1 MDALTTNISD
11 FFSSHLTGPSLAWY
25 IFVILCIF
33 VISRCRIVLL
43 ILCWLPLV
51 LTILF
56 MVFKNDIDRGLNRS
70 TFFHDFSVGANI
82 AETKDAPE
90 NSIAALKL
98 ALKDNNV
105 VLFDVRMANDG
116 AAVVIRDTRTGRT
129 TEKEMNVAKT
139 ASTELVK
146 LKFRDGEGRIPLFKE
161 MMDECRK
168 NNSKAVLRVH
178 ESSKELLAEISDYVR
193 KHDLYSSVIVMSDH
207 PTVVFFV
214 KRHDPR
220 ILTGLSYTRFGASEH
235 FQRNSSHNIFY
246 KFLGQLIDDVMQ
258 IIVNTFL
265 LPRFVGSDAIFL
277 SEADV
282 SLYFVKEAISKRI
295 QVAVLSAENKTSQQW
310 LREVAKIPYFTK
322 KLASQKEE

>member
-1 MDALTTNISD
+1 
-11 FFSSHLTGPSLAWY
+11 
-25 IFVILCIF
+25 
-33 VISRCRIVLL
+33 
-43 ILCWLPLV
+43 
-51 LTILF
+51 
-56 MVFKNDIDRGLNRS
+56 
-70 TFFHDFSVGANI
+70 
-82 AETKDAPE
+82 
-90 NSIAALKL
+90 
-98 ALKDNNV
+98 
-105 VLFDVRMANDG
+105 MANDG

-129 TEKEMNVAKT
+129 TEKEMNVAQT

-282 SLYFVKEAISKRI
+282 S
-295 QVAVLSAENKTSQQW
+295 
-310 LREVAKIPYFTK
+310 
-322 KLASQKEE
+322 